1 LSAGGRVVV
10 VGSVNVDLTL
20 PVEQLPA
27 PGATVL
33 AGDPLRA
40 GGGKGA
46 NVAVAAA
53 REGAGVALVAAV
65 GDDDE
70 GAASIR
76 ELAGEGVDTAAVQV
90 LAGRPTGMAIICVDR
105 AGENHIVVAPGAN
118 MALGPEHV
126 EAGLDRV
133 GAGDVCVVNFEIQP
147 GSVVAAARGVAARG
161 GRLLVNPSPVRELPP
176 EVLEARATVVANAGE
191 LRRITAEDDVRAGA
205 AALRAAG
212 AAAVVVTLG
221 ADGADVT
228 TAAGEQVAVPAVP
241 ARVVDTTGAGD
252 SFTGVLATALAA
264 GADLVAAV
272 RRAAEAAARSTERV
286 GARAHATQ

>member
-1 LSAGGRVVV
+1 LSARGRVVV

-33 AGDPLRA
+33 AGDPVRA

-53 REGAGVALVAAV
+53 REDARVALVAAV
-65 GDDDE
+65 GDDGD
-70 GAASIR
+70 GAASVR
-76 ELAGEGVDTAAVQV
+76 ELAGEGVDTDAVQV
-90 LAGRPTGMAIICVDR
+90 LPDRPTGMAVICVDR
-105 AGENHIVVAPGAN
+105 AGENHIVVASGAN
-118 MALGPEHV
+118 MALAPVHV
-126 EAGLDRV
+126 ETGLAGIE
-133 GAGDVCVVNFEIQP
+133 AGDVCVVNFEIPPQT
-147 GSVVAAARGVAARG
+147 VAATARAVAAG
-161 GRLLVNPSPVRELPP
+161 GGGLLVNPSPARELPP
-176 EVLEARATVVANAGE
+176 DVLAARPTVVANAGE
-191 LRRITAEDDVRAGA
+191 VRHLTGEHDVRAGA

-228 TAAGEQVAVPAVP
+228 TAAGEQVAVPAMP
-241 ARVVDTTGAGD
+241 AQVVDTTGAGD
-252 SFTGVLATALAA
+252 SFTGVLAASLAA
-264 GADLVAAV
+264 GAELVPAV

-286 GARAHATQ
+286 GARTHATQ